1 MNQTRLSIA
10 RACCAVVL
18 LIGFGLPAL
27 ANVPLAGREADRQAK
42 FAVPA
47 AGEALL
53 YVYRRQESGPP
64 AVAVSLNGRDAV
76 RLAPRTFMLW
86 RLKPGRVELGAEGT
100 ASTVT
105 FRAEGGR
112 VYYVELSRSP
122 AGLAT
127 LRPVSFPVGRTQI
140 QQAQLVA
147 RSPAAAPPA
156 PRDVAPSVR
165 QPGNLALALKLGS
178 FKLAEESQSILSAT
192 RTFDTSASSVFA
204 LEGEWFMRPDTSF
217 GLEVVSY
224 SSDYSTPSNPTGAG
238 AADTTAVLFNAKR
251 YFVPGS
257 VWQPN
262 LGLGVGAATVDF
274 SATGA
279 GGITGSTGGLALQVV
294 AGVQWRR
301 DRLAL
306 RAEYKYLNVDTE
318 DDSNQKVDMSGS
330 GFFLGAGFY
339 F

>member
-1 MNQTRLSIA
+1 MKQTRFGIA
-10 RACCAVVL
+10 HACGAML
-18 LIGFGLPAL
+18 LLAGLGLPAW
-27 ANVPLAGREADRQAK
+27 ANVPLASREADRQAK

-53 YVYRRQESGPP
+53 YVYRRQESGTP
-64 AVAVSLNGRDAV
+64 AVTVSLNGGDSV
-76 RLAPRTFMLW
+76 LLAPRTFVLW
-86 RLKPGRVELGAEGT
+86 RLKPGRVEVAAEGT
-100 ASTVT
+100 ASTVAL
-105 FRAEGGR
+105 RAEGGR
-112 VYYVELSRSP
+112 VYYVELSQSP
-122 AGLAT
+122 AGIPT
-127 LRPVSFPVGRTQI
+127 LRQVSFPVGRTQI
-140 QQAQLVA
+140 QQAQLIG
-147 RSPAAAPPA
+147 RPAAAPPPA
-156 PRDVAPSVR
+156 PPVAARPVR

-178 FKLAEESQSILSAT
+178 FKLAEESQSILSAV
-192 RTFDTSASSVFA
+192 RAFDTSPSSVFA
-204 LEGEWFMRPDTSF
+204 LEGEWFVRPDTSF

-238 AADTTAVLFNAKR
+238 AADTIAVLFNARR
-251 YFVPGS
+251 YFLPGS

-262 LGLGVGAATVDF
+262 LGLGVGAASVDF

-279 GGITGSTGGLALQVV
+279 GGITGSTGGLALQAV

-318 DDSNQKVDMSGS
+318 DDNSQKVDMSGS
-330 GFFLGAGFY
+330 GFFLGIGFY